1 MITIDDK
8 LDLFRKAVLQKVIDK
23 YDEKL
28 LALNEEHKK
37 ALEEFELT
45 VHEKKEAFI
54 LRMEDKAHDESRRM
68 ISKAKSQSKSKVLYT
83 RQTLIEELLESVKDR
98 IHLFVESEIYTMF
111 LKDNL
116 KSTLEK
122 FHEFD
127 CIVVELTQ
135 HDHQCY
141 GDIIE
146 ESLHKAG
153 YRSKQIKLVST
164 DEDIIGGFIVY
175 DGDRSVRIDFSLAAV
190 IRDNKRF
197 MGKLVYDIISEAG
210 DAHAKQR

>member
-23 YDEKL
+23 YDARLESLDEDHKR
-28 LALNEEHKK
+28 ALKD
-37 ALEEFELT
+37 FEQT
-45 VHEKKEAFI
+45 VYEKKEAFVHQ
-54 LRMEDKAHDESRRM
+54 MENKAHDESKRM
-68 ISKAKSQSKSKVLYT
+68 ISKAKSQSKSKVLY
-83 RQTLIEELLESVKDR
+83 RRHLLIDELLEAVKDR

-116 KSTLEK
+116 KATLEK

-127 CIVVELTQ
+127 DVVVELTQ

-153 YRSKQIKLVST
+153 YKTKQIKLIST
-164 DEDIIGGFIVY
+164 QEDIIGGFVVY
-175 DGDRSVRIDFSLAAV
+175 DGARSVRIDFSLAAV
-190 IRDNKRF
+190 ISENKRF
-197 MGKLVYDIISEAG
+197 MGQLVYEIINEAG
-210 DAHAKQR
+210 DANA